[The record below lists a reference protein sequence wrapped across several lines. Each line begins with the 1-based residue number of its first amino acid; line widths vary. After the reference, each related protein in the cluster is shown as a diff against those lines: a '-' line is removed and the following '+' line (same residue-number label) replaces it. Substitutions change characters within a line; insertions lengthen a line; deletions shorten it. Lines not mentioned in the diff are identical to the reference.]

1 MYPSSTFDTSSSI
14 RAVNA
19 FEQSVVA
26 SGEQANIIATQGSN
40 RRVVLRELRITN
52 RTADSVIVEI
62 GNGSSTLATFDVP
75 ADSATVQYVLYVSS
89 EAGGTLTQE
98 VTGTFSS
105 DSVVLGY
112 GLEIHQG

>member
-1 MYPSSTFDTSSSI
+1 MKPSATFDTSSSI
-14 RAVNA
+14 TAVNA
-19 FEQSVVA
+19 FEQSVTS
-26 SGEQANIIATQGSN
+26 SGEEENIIAAQGSD

-52 RTADSVIVEI
+52 KTADAVTVAI
-62 GNGSSTLATFDVP
+62 GNGTTVLASFDVP

-89 EAGGTLTQE
+89 DVGGTLTQE

-112 GLEIHQG
+112 GLEVHTA